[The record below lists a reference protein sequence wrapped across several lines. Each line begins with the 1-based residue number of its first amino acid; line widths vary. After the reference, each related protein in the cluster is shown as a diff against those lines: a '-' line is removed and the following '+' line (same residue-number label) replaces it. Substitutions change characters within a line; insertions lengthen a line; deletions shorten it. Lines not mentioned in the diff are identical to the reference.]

1 MKILFVGD
9 IYGEPGRKMLLNNLE
24 ELKQT
29 YRPNIIIVNAE
40 NSANNGRGITQK
52 FYKEL
57 MQAGVHS
64 ITMGNHVWGQNEL
77 TEFIYDSRV
86 VRPINFIEA
95 PGKGHDVI
103 KYNNQTL
110 LVVNALGRTFMNA
123 NLESPFFEIEKVID
137 AVKTDYVF
145 VDFHAE
151 ATSEKVALGH
161 YLDGKASV
169 VVGTHTHIQTADER
183 VLPKGT
189 LYITDVGMTGPLD
202 GIIGVEKDIVIKRFI
217 HGHSAPNQVAIT
229 RNQLNAVIIDLKQKT
244 IKRIH
249 LED

>member
-57 MQAGVHS
+57 MQSGVHS

-95 PGKGHDVI
+95 PGKGYDVI
-103 KYNNQTL
+103 KYNNQTV

>member
-64 ITMGNHVWGQNEL
+64 VTMGNHVWGQNEL

-86 VRPINFIEA
+86 VRPINFLEA
-95 PGKGHDVI
+95 PGKGYDVI

-217 HGHSAPNQVAIT
+217 HGHSQPNQVAIT
-229 RNQLNAVIIDLKQKT
+229 KNQLNAVIIDLKQKT

>member
-1 MKILFVGD
+1 MKILFIGD
-9 IYGEPGRKMLLNNLE
+9 IYGEPGRKILLDNLD

-57 MQAGVHS
+57 MSAGVHAV
-64 ITMGNHVWGQNEL
+64 TMGNHVWGQNEL
-77 TEFIYDSRV
+77 LEFISDSHV
-86 VRPINFIEA
+86 VRPINFFEA
-95 PGKGHDVI
+95 PGKGYDLI
-103 KYNNQTL
+103 KYNDQTL
-110 LVVNALGRTFMNA
+110 LVINALGRTFMNA
-123 NLESPFFEIEKVID
+123 SLESPFFEIERVID
-137 AVKTDYVF
+137 EIQSDYVF

-151 ATSEKVALGH
+151 ATSEKLALGH
-161 YLDGKASV
+161 YLDGKVSAI
-169 VVGTHTHIQTADER
+169 VGTHTHVQTADER
-183 VLPKGT
+183 MLPKGT

-202 GIIGVEKDIVIKRFI
+202 GIIGVDKEIVIKRFL
-217 HGHSAPNQVAIT
+217 HGHSVSNQVAIT
-229 RNQLNAVIIDLKQKT
+229 KNQLNGVIMDFRQKT

>member
-9 IYGEPGRKMLLNNLE
+9 IYGEPGRKIFLDNIE
-24 ELKQT
+24 ELKAIHK
-29 YRPNIIIVNAE
+29 PNLVIVNAE

-57 MQAGVHS
+57 MQKGVS
-64 ITMGNHVWGQNEL
+64 CVTMGNHVFGQNEL
-77 TEFIYDSRV
+77 TSFIDDSHV
-86 VRPINFIEA
+86 VRPINFKQA
-95 PGKGHDVI
+95 PGKGYDLI

-110 LVVNALGRTFMNA
+110 LVINALGRTFMNA
-123 NLESPFFEIEKVID
+123 NLESPFHEIDRIIKEVRS
-137 AVKTDYVF
+137 DYVF

-161 YLDGKASV
+161 FLDGRVSA

-183 VLPKGT
+183 ALSKGT

-202 GIIGVEKDIVIKRFI
+202 GVIGVDKEIVVNRFLY
-217 HGHSAPNQVAIT
+217 GYSLPNVVAAT
-229 RNQLNAVIIDLKQKT
+229 KNQLNAVLLDLRLKT
-244 IKRIH
+244 ITRIH

>member
-57 MQAGVHS
+57 MQSGVHS

-95 PGKGHDVI
+95 PGKGYDVI

>member
-86 VRPINFIEA
+86 VRPINFLEA
-95 PGKGHDVI
+95 PGKGYDVI
-103 KYNNQTL
+103 KYNNQTV

-137 AVKTDYVF
+137 TVKTDYVF

>member
-57 MQAGVHS
+57 MQSGVHS

-95 PGKGHDVI
+95 PGKGYDVI

-151 ATSEKVALGH
+151 ATSEKSRFRPLFGWQSIGGSWYA
-161 YLDGKASV
+161 
-169 VVGTHTHIQTADER
+169 HT
-183 VLPKGT
+183 
-189 LYITDVGMTGPLD
+189 Y
-202 GIIGVEKDIVIKRFI
+202 
-217 HGHSAPNQVAIT
+217 PNC
-229 RNQLNAVIIDLKQKT
+229 R
-244 IKRIH
+244 
-249 LED
+249 

>member
-1 MKILFVGD
+1 
-9 IYGEPGRKMLLNNLE
+9 
-24 ELKQT
+24 
-29 YRPNIIIVNAE
+29 
-40 NSANNGRGITQK
+40 
-52 FYKEL
+52 
-57 MQAGVHS
+57 
-64 ITMGNHVWGQNEL
+64 L

-95 PGKGHDVI
+95 PGKGYDVI

-123 NLESPFFEIEKVID
+123 NLESPFFDIEKVID
-137 AVKTDYVF
+137 AVNTDYVF

-151 ATSEKVALGH
+151 ATAEKGDLGH

-217 HGHSAPNQVAIT
+217 HGHSAPN
-229 RNQLNAVIIDLKQKT
+229 
-244 IKRIH
+244 
-249 LED
+249 